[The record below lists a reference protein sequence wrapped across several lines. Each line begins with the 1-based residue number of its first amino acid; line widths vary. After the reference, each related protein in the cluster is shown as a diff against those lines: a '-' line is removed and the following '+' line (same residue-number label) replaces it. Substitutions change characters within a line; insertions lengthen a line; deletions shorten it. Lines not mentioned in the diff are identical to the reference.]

1 MYFEKGFTFPMVGL
15 PTGTSSES
23 STGLY
28 AMPVS
33 VFDDFVTGTPL
44 TPDQVVG
51 TWAVQGVN
59 TETIAALAGSVT
71 GEVTLGTSGASDD
84 TGVIRSPIPIQL
96 VANKPA
102 AAMARIAP
110 VAVASQN
117 EWFGLMQIGSN
128 TPLTSTNFRGAGFAI
143 INGEIRFGAS
153 STAVAYT
160 SATTAITQ
168 VATAGAYLEM
178 VVLWTGAKLQFYLN
192 RTLVGESSVAPT
204 GVALYPQ
211 VGVHTTS
218 AAAKTMTVDYI
229 GYSAVR

>member
-15 PTGTSSES
+15 PTGTSSEN

-33 VFDDFVTGTPL
+33 VFDDFVTGAPL
-44 TPDQVVG
+44 ATG
-51 TWAVQGVN
+51 TTGSWAVQGVG
-59 TETIAALAGSVT
+59 TETIAVLAASTT
-71 GEVTLGTSGASDD
+71 GELTLGTGTSSAD
-84 TGVIRSPIPIQL
+84 TCVLRTTNAIRL

-102 AAMARIAP
+102 AAMARIAAD
-110 VAVASQN
+110 AVAAQN
-117 EWFGLMQIGSN
+117 EWFGLMAIGGD
-128 TPLTSTNFRGAGFAI
+128 TPLTTTAFQGAGFAI

-178 VVLWTGAKLQFYLN
+178 VVLWTGTKFQFYLN
-192 RTLVGESSVAPT
+192 RTLVGESTVTIPAVT
-204 GVALYPQ
+204 LYPQ
-211 VGVHTTS
+211 VGVHSTS
-218 AAAKTMTVDYI
+218 AAAKTMTLDYL